1 MPVDHDNSFNVVI
14 CFLFLFLSFC
24 LFAYLFFCPCFF
36 FFRWPCVLIGGR
48 IFRAILEIG
57 GDRKMFDGAGETFL
71 SVLVDFVTMQRS
83 EELPIK
89 VSLRPSTACFYIFA
103 DNDLLVKKMPLYF
116 KDHK

>member
-14 CFLFLFLSFC
+14 CFLIFIFVFLFVCLSIF
-24 LFAYLFFCPCFF
+24 LPLF

-57 GDRKMFDGAGETFL
+57 GDRMMFDGAGETFL
-71 SVLVDFVTMQRS
+71 SVMVDFVTMQRS

-89 VSLRPSTACFYIFA
+89 VSLRPSTACFYILA

>member
-1 MPVDHDNSFNVVI
+1 MLIYF
-14 CFLFLFLSFC
+14 
-24 LFAYLFFCPCFF
+24 FALVF

-71 SVLVDFVTMQRS
+71 SVMVDFVTMQRS